1 MDSSPIR
8 HLGKRAANE
17 SWVNM
22 KIIKN
27 SRRAKGSAQI
37 RKEKRAT
44 GDFWG
49 YDVWIRQEDGSRKR
63 YREFTFTT
71 KAEAAQALAAL
82 KTAGWKA
89 RYGLKPAAA
98 VCTTSIKEAIETYLK
113 LAKANLQANR
123 TDESSYWRSMPGH
136 LRTLERWG
144 RFVGL
149 NRAVSSVQYDDFV
162 FWVAAEIE
170 RAKAKGSS
178 LKQSTIRRGLNTIR
192 AALNHAVQTCPDLKS
207 YQVPRSPLTKKVE
220 EERDRVLSDEEI
232 SMISAALLA
241 NPDWD
246 DALFFFQIGLIT
258 AGRMAE
264 IRRMRWDE
272 SSERFGTVKLY
283 SSKTKKW
290 RTIKVPAA
298 ATLIALRKR
307 QGSGS
312 ETHVLRRSDKWIRDV
327 LSEVSESAG
336 IPYGQNVPGGW
347 CPHDLRHTCLTN
359 LALAGVP
366 INGIKEF
373 AGHSSIVETQRY
385 LKFMP
390 ESIEAAARQSSR
402 LAQLTGV
409 RFNSQP
415 RKRKQSN

>member
-1 MDSSPIR
+1 MIT
-8 HLGKRAANE
+8 
-17 SWVNM
+17 
-22 KIIKN
+22 IKT
-27 SRRAKGSAQI
+27 RRPKGSAQL
-37 RKEKRAT
+37 RKEKRSA
-44 GDFWG
+44 GEFWG
-49 YDVWIRQEDGSRKR
+49 YDVWIRQEDGTRKR
-63 YREFTFTT
+63 YREFTFAT

-82 KTAGWKA
+82 KTAGWKG
-89 RYGLKPAAA
+89 RYGLKPAAI
-98 VCTTSIKEAIETYLK
+98 VRTTSIKNAIDSYLK

-123 TDESSYWRSMPGH
+123 TEESSYWRETPGH

-149 NRAVSSVQYDDFV
+149 NRLVSSIQKDDFV
-162 FWVAAEIE
+162 FWVAAEME
-170 RAKAKGSS
+170 RAKTSKKS

-192 AALNHAVQTCPDLKS
+192 AALNHAVQTSPDLKS

-232 SMISAALLA
+232 SKMSAALSS
-241 NPDWD
+241 NPDWA
-246 DALFFFQIGLIT
+246 DALFFLRIGVIT

-290 RTIKVPAA
+290 RTIKAPAA
-298 ATLIALRKR
+298 ATLIAIRR
-307 QGSGS
+307 REGSGN
-312 ETHVLRRSDKWIRDV
+312 ETHVLPRSDKWIRDV
-327 LSEVSESAG
+327 LSEASENAG
-336 IPYGQNVPGGW
+336 VPYGQNIPGGW

-390 ESIEAAARQSSR
+390 ESVELAANATSR
-402 LAQLTGV
+402 LATFAGV
-409 RFNSQP
+409 TPELLMRVG
-415 RKRKQSN
+415 

>member
-1 MDSSPIR
+1 MYRTRGCVIGTDKKGAAFSCVTMINDS
-8 HLGKRAANE
+8 KR
-17 SWVNM
+17 
-22 KIIKN
+22 
-27 SRRAKGSAQI
+27 RRPKGTAQL
-37 RKEKRAT
+37 RKEKRAA
-44 GDFWG
+44 GEFWG
-49 YDVWIRQEDGSRKR
+49 YDVWIRQEDGTRKR
-63 YREFTFTT
+63 YREFTFAT

-89 RYGLKPAAA
+89 RYGLKPAAVA
-98 VCTTSIKEAIETYLK
+98 RTTSIKNAIDSYLK

-123 TDESSYWRSMPGH
+123 TEESSYWRETPGH

-149 NRAVSSVQYDDFV
+149 NRLVSSIQKDDFV
-162 FWVAAEIE
+162 FWVAAEMK
-170 RAKAKGSS
+170 RAKTSKKS

-232 SMISAALLA
+232 SKISAALSS
-241 NPDWD
+241 NPDWV
-246 DALFFFQIGLIT
+246 DALFFFRIGLIT

-298 ATLIALRKR
+298 ATLIAIRR
-307 QGSGS
+307 REGSRN
-312 ETHVLRRSDKWIRDV
+312 ETHVLPRSDKWIRDV
-327 LSEVSESAG
+327 LSEASENAG
-336 IPYGQNVPGGW
+336 IPYGQNIPDGW

-390 ESIEAAARQSSR
+390 ESVEVAANATSR
-402 LAQLTGV
+402 LATFAGV
-409 RFNSQP
+409 KPELQ
-415 RKRKQSN
+415 KRVG